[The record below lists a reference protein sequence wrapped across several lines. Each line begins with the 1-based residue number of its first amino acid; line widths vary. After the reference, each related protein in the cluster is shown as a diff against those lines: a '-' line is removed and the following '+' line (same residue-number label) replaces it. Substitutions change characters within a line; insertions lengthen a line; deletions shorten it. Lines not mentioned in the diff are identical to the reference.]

1 MRPLSVGVITNVE
14 AEVNRDPERVKGLLT
29 EQAVRPVRWEES
41 VRKLEALGC
50 RRIFEV
56 GPGKVLRGLI
66 KRISSCLEVEN
77 FASAQ
82 DCARAR
88 GESAA

>member
-14 AEVNRDPERVKGLLT
+14 AEVNQDADRVKSLLT

-41 VRKLEALGC
+41 VRRLEALGC

-56 GPGKVLRGLI
+56 GPGKVLKGLI
-66 KRISSCLEVEN
+66 KRITSSLEVEN
-77 FASAQ
+77 FATAQ
-82 DCARAR
+82 DLARA
-88 GESAA
+88 GQESPA